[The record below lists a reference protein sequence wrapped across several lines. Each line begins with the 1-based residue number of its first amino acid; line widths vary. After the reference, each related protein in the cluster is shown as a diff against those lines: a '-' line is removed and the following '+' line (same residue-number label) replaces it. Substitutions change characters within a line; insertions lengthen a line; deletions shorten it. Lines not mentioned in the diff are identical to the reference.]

1 MLKSIVMMD
10 LPIDDIAPMERWYYE
25 AHSSEISRRYG
36 PFLQRHESYVALD
49 APEDARQFGFYNWRV
64 TETFWREMPE
74 PGAKG
79 AFCFTPAPVWNPVA
93 TCTVKAQPDDDF
105 FGWDGFS
112 TQGASIRWYILFRY
126 PLGVRLNE
134 GEDWFLNVH
143 APEVCKQPGLTRF
156 FSYKCEQAA
165 IPLPGMWHPDATPP
179 QDMMMV
185 QWDRVVELWYPS
197 FSAWRK
203 AVIEE
208 PPDVHGARVGD
219 RRLLQ
224 GRLRHVSVLQA
235 RRGLR
240 EHLPARAPRR
250 RVPARHTLLPSV
262 NALPRRTA

>member
-1 MLKSIVMMD
+1 MRS
-10 LPIDDIAPMERWYYE
+10 PRWS
-25 AHSSEISRRYG
+25 AGTTRRTPRRSRGGTVPSCSATR
-36 PFLQRHESYVALD
+36 AT
-49 APEDARQFGFYNWRV
+49 WRS
-64 TETFWREMPE
+64 TRPRTRAGSASTTGASPRPSGGRCRSPE
-74 PGAKG
+74 PRG

-93 TCTVKAQPDDDF
+93 TCTVKAQPDNDF

-208 PPDVHGARVGD
+208 PPEYTRAGVGD

-240 EHLPARAPRR
+240 EHLPARASRR
-250 RVPARHTLLPSV
+250 RVPARHALLPSV